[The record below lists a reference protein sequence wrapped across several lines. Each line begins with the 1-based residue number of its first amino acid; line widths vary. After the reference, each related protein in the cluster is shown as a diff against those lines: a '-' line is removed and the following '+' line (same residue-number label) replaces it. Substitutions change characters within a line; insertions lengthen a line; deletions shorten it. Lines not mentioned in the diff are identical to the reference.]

1 MEIAIILVATVIILC
16 ILAEKF
22 SGKFGMP
29 ALLLFMLIG
38 MMFGS
43 DGFFKIPFENYELAE
58 RFCTV
63 SLCFIMFYGG
73 FNTKWKTAKP
83 IAAKAVLLST
93 VGVFL
98 TAMITA
104 LLCVVVLGYT
114 WQESFLVGAVLSSTD
129 AASVF
134 AILRRKKLNLK
145 DGTASLLEMESGSND
160 PVSYMMTLIGITMLQ
175 GQNLVNQAVAGQK
188 ADVRAA
194 ASDVNIGIMMTKQIV
209 FGVAIGLFIAVI
221 VIYILK
227 NTKLVTDG
235 LDTIFMIGAVL
246 GCFGISQI
254 IGGNAFLSVYL
265 MGILVGNSQI
275 RNKVVM
281 VSFFDGL
288 TGLAQIFIFFLL
300 GLLAFPHRFSQVLWP
315 ALAIMIFLTFIAR
328 PIAVFLIL
336 LPFKCSIRQ
345 CTLVSFAGLRG
356 AASIVFSIM
365 VIANNVNVSY
375 DLYHIVFM
383 VSLFSVA
390 IQGTLLPWAA
400 KKLEMTDDSM
410 DVRKTFN
417 DYCEES
423 AITLMRMYI
432 PKGHNWENRQIKDVS
447 MPTGSLALML
457 KRGKETMIPKGDT
470 TILADD
476 TLILSVP
483 AYEPKDQEKLQEIEI
498 DKKHSWCGKRIE
510 ELNLPSDMLIAL
522 IIRKE
527 QNLIPDGKTVILEG
541 DTVVAYDNQ

>member
-43 DGFFKIPFENYELAE
+43 DGFFKIPFENYGLAE

-83 IAAKAVLLST
+83 IAHKAVLLST

-98 TAMITA
+98 TAVITA
-104 LLCVVVLGYT
+104 FLCVMVLGYT

-175 GQNLVNQAVAGQK
+175 GQNLANQT
-188 ADVRAA
+188 
-194 ASDVNIGIMMTKQIV
+194 ASNVNIGIMMTRQIV
-209 FGVAIGLFIAVI
+209 FGVAIGLIIALM

-227 NTKLVTDG
+227 KTKLVADG

-390 IQGTLLPWAA
+390 IQGTLLPWTA

>member
-43 DGFFKIPFENYELAE
+43 DGFFKIPFENYGLAE

-83 IAAKAVLLST
+83 IAHKAVLLST

-98 TAMITA
+98 TAVITA
-104 LLCVVVLGYT
+104 FLCVVVLGYT

-175 GQNLVNQAVAGQK
+175 GQNLANQT
-188 ADVRAA
+188 
-194 ASDVNIGIMMTKQIV
+194 ASNVNIGIMMTKQIV
-209 FGVAIGLFIAVI
+209 FGVAIGLVIALM
-221 VIYILK
+221 VIYLLK
-227 NTKLVTDG
+227 KTKLVADG

-254 IGGNAFLSVYL
+254 LGGNAFLSVYL

-315 ALAIMIFLTFIAR
+315 ALAIMVFLTFIAR

>member
-43 DGFFKIPFENYELAE
+43 DGFFKIPFENYGLAE

-83 IAAKAVLLST
+83 IAHKAVLLST

-98 TAMITA
+98 TAVITA
-104 LLCVVVLGYT
+104 FLCVVVLGYT

-175 GQNLVNQAVAGQK
+175 GQNLANQT
-188 ADVRAA
+188 
-194 ASDVNIGIMMTKQIV
+194 ASNVNIGIMMTRQIV
-209 FGVAIGLFIAVI
+209 FGVAIGLIIALM

-227 NTKLVTDG
+227 KTKLVADG

-390 IQGTLLPWAA
+390 IQGTLLPWTA

-498 DKKHSWCGKRIE
+498 DKKHSWCRKRIE

>member
-43 DGFFKIPFENYELAE
+43 DGFFKIPFENYGLAE

-83 IAAKAVLLST
+83 IAHKAVLLST

-98 TAMITA
+98 TAVITA
-104 LLCVVVLGYT
+104 FLCVVVLGYT

-175 GQNLVNQAVAGQK
+175 GQNLANQT
-188 ADVRAA
+188 
-194 ASDVNIGIMMTKQIV
+194 ASNVNIGIMMTKQIV
-209 FGVAIGLFIAVI
+209 FGVAIGLVIALM
-221 VIYILK
+221 VIYLLK
-227 NTKLVTDG
+227 KTKLVADG

-254 IGGNAFLSVYL
+254 LGGNAFLSVYL

>member
-43 DGFFKIPFENYELAE
+43 DGFFKIPFENYGLAE

-83 IAAKAVLLST
+83 IAHKAVLLST

-98 TAMITA
+98 TAVITA
-104 LLCVVVLGYT
+104 FLCVVVLGYT

-175 GQNLVNQAVAGQK
+175 EQNLVNQTTAN
-188 ADVRAA
+188 
-194 ASDVNIGIMMTKQIV
+194 VNIGIMMTKQIV
-209 FGVAIGLFIAVI
+209 FGVAIGLVIALM
-221 VIYILK
+221 VIYLLK
-227 NTKLVTDG
+227 KTKLVADG

>member
-175 GQNLVNQAVAGQK
+175 GQNLVNQAIAGQK
-188 ADVRAA
+188 AEVRAA

-209 FGVAIGLFIAVI
+209 FGVVIGLFIAVI

-254 IGGNAFLSVYL
+254 MGGNAFLSVYL

-417 DYCEES
+417 DYREES

-510 ELNLPSDMLIAL
+510 ELNLSSDMLIAL

-527 QNLIPDGKTVILEG
+527 QNLIPDGKTVIMEG

>member
-43 DGFFKIPFENYELAE
+43 DGFFKIPFENYGLAE

-83 IAAKAVLLST
+83 IAHKAVLLST

-98 TAMITA
+98 TAVITA
-104 LLCVVVLGYT
+104 FLCVVVLGYT

-175 GQNLVNQAVAGQK
+175 GQNLVNQT
-188 ADVRAA
+188 
-194 ASDVNIGIMMTKQIV
+194 ASNVNIGIMMTKQIV
-209 FGVAIGLFIAVI
+209 FGVAIGLVIALM
-221 VIYILK
+221 VIYLLK
-227 NTKLVTDG
+227 KTKLVADG

-254 IGGNAFLSVYL
+254 LGGNAFLSVYL

-527 QNLIPDGKTVILEG
+527 QNLIPDGKTVIMEG

>member
-43 DGFFKIPFENYELAE
+43 DGFFKIPFENYGLAE

-83 IAAKAVLLST
+83 IAHKAVLLST

-98 TAMITA
+98 TAVITA
-104 LLCVVVLGYT
+104 FLCVVVLGYT

-175 GQNLVNQAVAGQK
+175 GQNLANQA
-188 ADVRAA
+188 
-194 ASDVNIGIMMTKQIV
+194 ASNVNIGIMMTRQIV
-209 FGVAIGLFIAVI
+209 FGVAIGLIIALM

-227 NTKLVTDG
+227 KTKLVADG

-390 IQGTLLPWAA
+390 IQGTLLPWTA

>member
-43 DGFFKIPFENYELAE
+43 DGFFKIPFENYGLAE

-83 IAAKAVLLST
+83 IAHKAVLLST

-98 TAMITA
+98 TAVITA
-104 LLCVVVLGYT
+104 FLCVVVLGYT

-175 GQNLVNQAVAGQK
+175 GQNLANQT
-188 ADVRAA
+188 
-194 ASDVNIGIMMTKQIV
+194 ASNVNIGIMMTRQIV
-209 FGVAIGLFIAVI
+209 FGVAIGLIIALM

-227 NTKLVTDG
+227 KTKLVADG

-390 IQGTLLPWAA
+390 IQGTLLPWTA

-541 DTVVAYDNQ
+541 DTVVAYANQ